1 MSLIYNK
8 YKPCNLWKPTDL
20 DKILETGNILYNSIG
35 KNTTLLVSEIPRY
48 IKLYEI
54 IYFLKYETC
63 ALGYIFQD
71 NITINSVKFSNLS
84 NLFSKFK
91 YFVLILSDSCVSI
104 VNDNNT
110 FGVFD
115 PHSRNEEGFPSSSG
129 TSILLHFK
137 NFINFCTYIEKFSQ
151 LNNYNMYELTP
162 IGMTKLKK
170 KTELQKEIQK
180 NRSEVS
186 STDKNIYNNR
196 KNDNEIIH
204 DEKNR
209 SEVSSTDSNISN
221 KRKIIM
227 KQYMIKKFERI
238 KIEQKLKTDIELTK
252 QLGYKLKQVKI
263 VIKDIFKNNTNQL
276 KIEKK
281 IKKCNCNQ
289 KIIQDEILCKKMNI
303 TYQF

>member
-1 MSLIYNK
+1 MFELTVSFNIEKIGAVFKTWLKLRIKWNFE
-8 YKPCNLWKPTDL
+8 LTVFDL
-20 DKILETGNILYNSIG
+20 AVPDL
-35 KNTTLLVSEIPRY
+35 
-48 IKLYEI
+48 
-54 IYFLKYETC
+54 
-63 ALGYIFQD
+63 YIFQD

-110 FGVFD
+110 FLVFD

-137 NFINFCTYIEKFSQ
+137 KFINFCTYIEKFSQ

-162 IGMTKLKK
+162 IEITKLKK

-180 NRSEVS
+180 NRSQVS

-196 KNDNEIIH
+196 RNDNEITH

-209 SEVSSTDSNISN
+209 SEVSSTDNNVFN
-221 KRKIIM
+221 KRK
-227 KQYMIKKFERI
+227 K
-238 KIEQKLKTDIELTK
+238 
-252 QLGYKLKQVKI
+252 
-263 VIKDIFKNNTNQL
+263 
-276 KIEKK
+276 
-281 IKKCNCNQ
+281 
-289 KIIQDEILCKKMNI
+289 
-303 TYQF
+303 